1 MDIQDILKPGDSV
14 GDVHDGL
21 PRKISKGTD
30 SWEVEV
36 LNYSLL
42 DLSNSSEP
50 DLGHYAATMMLDI
63 ALDGLVRHPV
73 NKIAYVV
80 NVRNYKGSYAV
91 CAFSYDGTHYGQF
104 ELKLK
109 GK

>member
-1 MDIQDILKPGDSV
+1 MDIQDILKQGDSV

-21 PRKISKGTD
+21 PRKITVGYDVATT
-30 SWEVEV
+30 WEVEV
-36 LNYSLL
+36 SNYSLI
-42 DLSNSSEP
+42 DLCGEP
-50 DLGHYAATMMLDI
+50 DLGHYPASIMLDI

-80 NVRNYKGSYAV
+80 CFRGEYAV

-109 GK
+109 G

>member
-30 SWEVEV
+30 SWEVEAS
-36 LNYSLL
+36 NYSLI
-42 DLSNSSEP
+42 DLCGEP
-50 DLGHYAATMMLDI
+50 DLAYYPGLLMLDI

-73 NKIAYVV
+73 NKTAYVV
-80 NVRNYKGSYAV
+80 NVRNDKGSYAV
-91 CAFSYDGTHYGQF
+91 CAFSYNGSTYGQF
-104 ELKLK
+104 ELRLK
-109 GK
+109 GE

>member
-1 MDIQDILKPGDSV
+1 MDIQDILKEGDSV
-14 GDVHDGL
+14 GDVHSGL

-36 LNYSLL
+36 SNYSLL
-42 DLSNSSEP
+42 NLSNFSEP

-63 ALDGLVRHPV
+63 ALEGLVRHPV

-80 NVRNYKGSYAV
+80 CFRDDYAV